1 MVEAKRFKNLE
12 ELVEALLSE
21 SRTGTGKR
29 FSVRLLLVPDFESL
43 RNLRNILRSR
53 KVKEYFLED
62 IIEDELSWLYPE
74 VLASKVREISLKA
87 SEAVIHSVGEA
98 VRFYTQEEL
107 SDLILNKLLLIE
119 GGRVFI
125 PLAGMAERILDVYR
139 KFPRKGEYTPL
150 YILEG
155 DGMRLKLYLIN
166 PRLRLPFNTV
176 RNFKRLLSLWMDG
189 RKDMELVSVR
199 SIYLKSENAK
209 PDSAIESIRID
220 SYGEMLGKV
229 FKFKDHLEYKGELFL
244 EFLVRKVCD
253 LRANNISDL
262 LGDKAPQDF
271 KDFLR
276 IFFSEKDRNMRMLLA
291 NYAHGKWEELREILD
306 IDPYKL
312 AQNLWLSSIDPN
324 RKKEYIETMLSMD
337 PSLDRALCETFRG
350 TMNKRNLLGVLSC
363 EKEKAIELFGIG
375 EISEEELKG
384 LWKGFEFYLDTPWP
398 SNMPNELEI
407 LHEYIKEYKLCKLR
421 NQISDRLK
429 DLVLELNSSKDKF
442 YGWYYQIE
450 EIRELVEPG
459 VKVIQ
464 LDAVGFEWAGFIVN
478 VLKEKGV
485 PIEDVK
491 VARAGLPTITEVN
504 KLEGALLIGD
514 FDTLV
519 HGICRYPIYIVE
531 EMEKL
536 YEIVSKEI
544 ELGGRLII
552 TADHGTTALS
562 RIDEPL
568 GFNENG
574 EGVRYIIGEASLPDT
589 IVFSG
594 DRLYTVALTHRSISR
609 KPPGEVHGGA
619 TPEEIIVPFI
629 IVGEKAVSYRL
640 ELGKKEITA
649 RTLKFRLFP
658 EPKIPVVVK
667 LGSSDLQAVKE
678 GKWFVVR
685 IPHGIRA
692 GNYRFKVCIGA
703 QEVSEEVTIKGG
715 LEERD
720 IL

>member
-21 SRTGTGKR
+21 SRTGTGGR
-29 FSVRLLLVPDFESL
+29 FGVRLVLVPDFESL
-43 RNLRNILRSR
+43 RSLRNILRSR

-62 IIEDELSWLYPE
+62 LIEDELSWLYPE
-74 VLASKVREISLKA
+74 VLASKVKEISLKDSDVA
-87 SEAVIHSVGEA
+87 LHSMGEA

-139 KFPRKGEYTPL
+139 KFPRRGEYTPL

-155 DGMRLKLYLIN
+155 KGRRLKLYLIN
-166 PRLRLPFNTV
+166 PRLRLPFDAV
-176 RNFKRLLSLWMDG
+176 RSFKRLLSLWMDG

-199 SIYLKSENAK
+199 SVYLKSENAK
-209 PDSAIESIRID
+209 PDSAIESIKID
-220 SYGEMLGKV
+220 SYEEMLSKV
-229 FKFKDHLEYKGELFL
+229 FRFKDHLEYKDELFL
-244 EFLVRKVCD
+244 EFLVGKVCD
-253 LRANNISDL
+253 GKAKNLSEL
-262 LGDKAPQDF
+262 LGDKAPRDF
-271 KDFLR
+271 RDFLR

-291 NYAHGKWEELREILD
+291 NHAHGKWKELREILD
-306 IDPYKL
+306 VDPYKL
-312 AQNLWLSSIDPN
+312 AQNLWLSFLDPD
-324 RKKEYIETMLSMD
+324 RKKEYIETALSVD
-337 PSLDRALCETFRG
+337 RSLDRALCETFRG
-350 TMNKRNLLGVLSC
+350 AMNKRNLLGVLSC
-363 EKEKAIELFGIG
+363 EREKAIELFGSE

-398 SNMPNELEI
+398 SNLPNKLET
-407 LHEYIKEYKLCKLR
+407 LHEYIKEYKRCKLR
-421 NQISDRLK
+421 NRISPRLK
-429 DLVLELNSSKDKF
+429 DLLLELNSSKDKF
-442 YGWYYQIE
+442 YGWYYQVE
-450 EIRELVEPG
+450 EIKELVEPG

-485 PIEDVK
+485 PVEDVK
-491 VARAGLPTITEVN
+491 VARAGLPTVTEVN
-504 KLEGALLIGD
+504 RLEEAQLIGD

-519 HGICRYPIYIVE
+519 HGPCRYPRYIVE

-536 YEIVSKEI
+536 YEIVSREI
-544 ELGGRLII
+544 EQGDRLII

-568 GFNENG
+568 RFNENG

-619 TPEEIIVPFI
+619 TPEEILVPFI

-640 ELGKKEITA
+640 ELEKKEITA

-658 EPKIPVVVK
+658 EPKITIIVK
-667 LGSSDLQAVKE
+667 LGNSDLRAVKE

-685 IPHGIRA
+685 IPPGTRA
-692 GNYRFKVCIGA
+692 GNYRLKVRIGA

-720 IL
+720 ML